1 MIRGLSQ
8 CPGHRIVVIA
18 VALIALLLA
27 QPIVASG
34 GDGQNELLLLNP
46 TNLSIEARWAELG
59 VGQIFYPAATPDGRW
74 ILAPAVVDGVVLVID
89 AVTGKVA
96 HRIETGSP
104 LQVILDGNRAWVSN
118 VLVPAS
124 MLGPKGKPRNGGVV
138 VLDLATFRTNAV
150 SGIPDA
156 NGIAVTPARP

>member
-8 CPGHRIVVIA
+8 CPDHRIVVIA

-59 VGQIFYPAATPDGRW
+59 VGQIFYP
-74 ILAPAVVDGVVLVID
+74 
-89 AVTGKVA
+89 
-96 HRIETGSP
+96 
-104 LQVILDGNRAWVSN
+104 
-118 VLVPAS
+118 
-124 MLGPKGKPRNGGVV
+124 
-138 VLDLATFRTNAV
+138 
-150 SGIPDA
+150 